1 MFRRLSQKAFASISE
16 VVVTAIIFTVAAA
29 GILSTISSIRSKGGD
44 SGRRLQAAYAAKQ
57 QMDLL
62 RGQIDARMWLNS
74 QSDVYPGVVHS
85 SVYDVNGVFIYNVPI
100 SLGGSSSSAITINT
114 PQTTNGATTTTAA
127 YTMVIDGVSYTGGGN
142 TYDSVT
148 GEVRGPDG
156 ELKFIVPE
164 DRRGEFT
171 L

>member
-85 SVYDVNGVFIYNVPI
+85 SVYDVNGVSYGI
-100 SLGGSSSSAITINT
+100 SW
-114 PQTTNGATTTTAA
+114 
-127 YTMVIDGVSYTGGGN
+127 VVKD
-142 TYDSVT
+142 
-148 GEVRGPDG
+148 
-156 ELKFIVPE
+156 VPE
-164 DRRGEFT
+164 FT
-171 L
+171 QSGTSYLREVEMNVTY